1 MGKYRI
7 VSPGALL
14 WLLLPFAAPA
24 LANEPDGY
32 YHEREIHKA
41 SDLAPWC
48 RQEAEARFVARG
60 ERTYQWSASYSDR
73 GNALSV
79 EGRLRVEGRDVK
91 VNCRIARGARERY
104 ATIDIQDPKG

>member
-1 MGKYRI
+1 MRKAIGMAI
-7 VSPGALL
+7 LCWVAL
-14 WLLLPFAAPA
+14 PA
-24 LANEPDGY
+24 LASDPAGY
-32 YHEREIHKA
+32 DPHEREISQA
-41 SDLAPWC
+41 SELVPWC

-79 EGRLRVEGRDVK
+79 EGRLRVEGRDVT

>member
-1 MGKYRI
+1 MRKAIGMATLCW
-7 VSPGALL
+7 VAL
-14 WLLLPFAAPA
+14 PA
-24 LANEPDGY
+24 LASDPAAYDP
-32 YHEREIHKA
+32 HEREISQA
-41 SDLAPWC
+41 SELVPWC
-48 RQEAEARFVARG
+48 RQEAQARFVARG

-79 EGRLRVEGRDVK
+79 EGRLRVEGRDVT